1 MKKAS
6 YRVLQ
11 WTMLMG
17 TAALMATAC
26 VVTSGDGDDD
36 DSLFDGGEGGTSST
50 AGKTS
55 TGGGGKGG
63 TSTAGSTSGGSTSA
77 GTSAGGSAT
86 GGSGGTGG
94 TPTEEVGL
102 CLDEEG
108 ADPQPT
114 VLPSCA
120 PDDKDAT
127 DDCRKCL
134 RASCCEEWRT
144 CYGDEPRTACGW
156 GADAA
161 DDYEGQFDCV
171 RSCYLEKLETTNDSE
186 DMIKYDCSFECLK
199 QCDADGLPLQAT
211 SDVLDC
217 ATASCNDECFPPPM

>member
-1 MKKAS
+1 MKNAS

-17 TAALMATAC
+17 TAAIMATAC

-36 DSLFDGGEGGTSST
+36 DSFFDGGEGGTSST

-63 TSTAGSTSGGSTSA
+63 SATAGTTSGGASA
-77 GTSAGGSAT
+77 GTSSGGSAT
-86 GGSGGTGG
+86 GGTGGTGG

-102 CLDEEG
+102 CLDEDG
-108 ADPQPT
+108 VDPQPT
-114 VLPSCA
+114 ELPSCA

-127 DDCRKCL
+127 DACRKCL
-134 RASCCEEWRT
+134 RASCCEEWKT
-144 CYGDEPRTACGW
+144 CYGGEPRTACGW

-161 DDYEGQFDCV
+161 DDYEGQFDCI

-217 ATASCNDECFPPPM
+217 ASASCNDECFPPPM